1 MLGLVLVE
9 LGLGLVSRFS
19 LLVDFEQA
27 LVELVLALV
36 LPIDVLL
43 KFTLLL
49 LFLDFI
55 FCGHV
60 VQSIIMRIHVCL
72 PEVVSCW
79 GLPGWF
85 RIGRGFSGRDIVL
98 FIVII
103 YLFILGFSEFLNY

>member
-19 LLVDFEQA
+19 LLVDFERA

-36 LPIDVLL
+36 LPIDVLF

-55 FCGHV
+55 FRGHV
-60 VQSIIMRIHVCL
+60 V
-72 PEVVSCW
+72 
-79 GLPGWF
+79 
-85 RIGRGFSGRDIVL
+85 
-98 FIVII
+98 
-103 YLFILGFSEFLNY
+103 

>member
-1 MLGLVLVE
+1 MLVE

-19 LLVDFEQA
+19 LLVDFERA

-55 FCGHV
+55 FRGHV
-60 VQSIIMRIHVCL
+60 V
-72 PEVVSCW
+72 
-79 GLPGWF
+79 
-85 RIGRGFSGRDIVL
+85 
-98 FIVII
+98 
-103 YLFILGFSEFLNY
+103 